1 MCVNSTKVLEGKDK
15 YHVKVNMMEMEEY
28 NRSSREEK
36 EIPHDKLLK
45 GQWRRIWVTFQVKEC
60 EKSCIAQRGDQ
71 EITLMKLNR
80 E

>member
-45 GQWRRIWVTFQVKEC
+45 GQ
-60 EKSCIAQRGDQ
+60 
-71 EITLMKLNR
+71 
-80 E
+80 